1 MHLIASTYAQAL
13 PTALQVA
20 EMSDSGDAWDNVG
33 YIHYVMH
40 NYDDAVEAFQAA
52 IDKGNLSNSSDT
64 LLFLA
69 RALMEIDEF
78 DAARSAAR
86 QAADAADED
95 DRDSANQYLTFID
108 SSEQRYNII
117 AQRKEEAIDFY
128 ESYPSLLD

>member
-1 MHLIASTYAQAL
+1 
-13 PTALQVA
+13 
-20 EMSDSGDAWDNVG
+20 
-33 YIHYVMH
+33 
-40 NYDDAVEAFQAA
+40 
-52 IDKGNLSNSSDT
+52 
-64 LLFLA
+64 
-69 RALMEIDEF
+69 MEIDEF

-128 ESYPSLLD
+128 ESYPSLID